1 MRIDVGA
8 GYRVYF
14 MRRGEA
20 VYLLLAGGSTQTRD
34 IRRTKCMARELREAE
49 AR

>member
-20 VYLLLAGGSTQTRD
+20 LYLLLAGGDKSTQARN
-34 IRRTKCMARELREAE
+34 IRRARNMAR
-49 AR
+49 